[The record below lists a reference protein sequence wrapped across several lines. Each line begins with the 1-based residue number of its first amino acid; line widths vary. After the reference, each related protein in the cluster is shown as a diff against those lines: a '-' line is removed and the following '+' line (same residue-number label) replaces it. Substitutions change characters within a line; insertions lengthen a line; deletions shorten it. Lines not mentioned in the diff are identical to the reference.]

1 MKKVLYFLAALIAF
15 SVTSCKDDDVVFSNV
30 DDLDR
35 LPRPMFRKKHN
46 TNESEESDQFASK
59 VISGTYNAIQLHW
72 YGVEGAA
79 GYELLY
85 RLGVGSGGT
94 GVGDDPGR
102 YDSWDPELNP
112 EVKRVELTADQ
123 LSYKLYN
130 LEYSKVYSFA
140 IRALHPT
147 DPAKNSLWY
156 GLGGGQE
163 WEDYMQIE
171 TKARYATPS
180 VIEMRE
186 KDYDGFKILL
196 NLNWDRSKYAQQ
208 DADTIESRFRI
219 KDGKL
224 AATHLIVTPSSANPD
239 AVVPAEF
246 VKYQIT
252 DKDLENGYVKVTGLT
267 SSSLYSVVLYDEN
280 NAAAV
285 FDSDKY
291 YLARNYR
298 TKGDP
303 GAPIKFLHK
312 VTSEVYTDPDSI
324 WNVGE
329 HKYQACRLDTLI
341 ENFNGDANL
350 AEGQVFLLE
359 GGKAY
364 YIRTNQSINKGLTLK
379 TDPADILAGKGRA
392 KVYLGG
398 IARKGDA
405 TQCCNWNLGKQP
417 GPTDLDAP
425 MAIEKVIF
433 QDIDFEVP
441 EAINYGGQQAGQ
453 GGVSGNYFANM
464 YSKGLGV
471 EFESFELRNCTFQG
485 MVRGFFRIQGPNK
498 KVFEKLIFDN
508 CVFFNQGYYD
518 NNGSGYAWVA
528 GAGNNVE
535 DNVFKG
541 FEMTNCTIY
550 DSPRRSI
557 VFDNGK
563 DVAWKED
570 VKWNVKIENNT
581 FINFS
586 TRSNGR
592 YIFDMK
598 FVPGGSQFSFK
609 RNLIVLAKADND
621 KRNMNMSGC
630 LIQNV
635 NGSGKIFIDV
645 CDNYSAG
652 CTDAHLEEDGIFSSA
667 KFTANS
673 KSFGTFWGDEK
684 SFAPGL
690 TLNDLAIHVGNTPLK
705 ATELFNDPN
714 PRHHMPEASDH
725 HPDNHSIDPSE
736 IWTRLQY
743 KNDLKVTTHEIYTKN
758 IGDQRWK
765 TADPKWFYPA
775 GAPVPTP
782 EEPATP
788 AE

>member
-1 MKKVLYFLAALIAF
+1 MKKVIYFLAALIAF
-15 SVTSCKDDDVVFSNV
+15 SVASCKDDDVMFSNV
-30 DDLDR
+30 DNLDR

-46 TNESEESDQFASK
+46 TNVSEEADQFASR
-59 VISGTYNAIQLHW
+59 VIDGAYNAIQLHW
-72 YGVEGAA
+72 YGVDGAS

-85 RLGVGSGGT
+85 RLGVGSGGS
-94 GVGDDPGR
+94 GAGDDAAR
-102 YDSWDPELNP
+102 YENWDPELHP
-112 EVKRVELTADQ
+112 EVKRVNIPADQ
-123 LSYKLYN
+123 LHYELYN
-130 LEYSKVYSFA
+130 LEYGKVYSFA

-171 TKARYATPS
+171 TKARYATPMG
-180 VIEMRE
+180 IDMRE
-186 KDYDGFKILL
+186 KTYDGFKVLL
-196 NLNWDRSKYAQQ
+196 NLDWDRSKYSTE

-219 KDGKL
+219 VNGKL
-224 AATHLIVTPSSANPD
+224 AVTHLVLKASSSNPN
-239 AVVPAEF
+239 AVVPA
-246 VKYQIT
+246 KYEKYPISQE
-252 DKDLENGYVKVTGLT
+252 DFDNGYIQLSGLT
-267 SSSLYSVVLYDEN
+267 SSSLYSVVLYDELN
-280 NAAAV
+280 TTAT
-285 FDSDKY
+285 FDSDR
-291 YLARNYR
+291 YLNARNYR

-312 VTSEVYTDPDSI
+312 VTTEVYDDPDSI

-329 HKYQACRLDTLI
+329 RKYQACRIDTLI
-341 ENFNGDANL
+341 ENFNGDPEL

-364 YIRTNQSINKGLTLK
+364 YIRSNQSLNKGFTMK

-392 KVYLGG
+392 KIYLGG

-417 GPTDLDAP
+417 APTDLDAP
-425 MAIEKVIF
+425 IAIEKVVF

-441 EAINYGGQQAGQ
+441 EAINYGGQQNGQ

-464 YSKGLGV
+464 YSNGLGV
-471 EFESFELRNCTFQG
+471 EFEAFELRNCTFQG
-485 MVRGFFRIQGPNK
+485 MIRGFFRIQGPNK
-498 KVFEKLIFDN
+498 KVFNKLIIDN

-518 NNGSGYAWVA
+518 NNGSGYAWIA
-528 GAGNNVE
+528 GAGNNTE

-550 DSPRRSI
+550 DSPRRSL

-563 DVAWKED
+563 DVAWKDD
-570 VKWNVKIENNT
+570 VQWNVKIENNT

-592 YIFDMK
+592 YFFDMK
-598 FVPGGSQFSFK
+598 FVPGGSKFSFK
-609 RNLIVLAKADND
+609 RNLICLAADKND
-621 KRNMNMSGC
+621 KRNVYQNGC
-630 LIQNV
+630 LLQTI
-635 NGSGKIFIDV
+635 NGSGDISIDI

-652 CTDAHLEEDGIFSSA
+652 CTDAHKVEDGIFSGS

-673 KSFGTFWGDEK
+673 KSFGAYDFG
-684 SFAPGL
+684 FAPGI
-690 TLNDLAIHVGNTPLK
+690 TINDLAIHVGSTPLLS
-705 ATELFNDPN
+705 TELFNDPN
-714 PRHHMPEASDH
+714 PRHHMSEASEH
-725 HPDNHSIDPSE
+725 HPDNHSINASE
-736 IWTRLQY
+736 IWNRLQY

-765 TADPKWFYPA
+765 TSDPKWFYPA